1 VILPILRS
9 SGFGRKGSALTRI
22 KAHSL
27 TGRIDRRSLWEAFR
41 CVRRNRGAAGID
53 RVSIALYGGANLQ
66 QNLAALERR
75 LKDGTYQSLPLRR
88 VHIPKGNTGETR
100 PLGIPAV
107 ADRVAQEMVRRLL
120 NPLFEA
126 IFHDDS
132 YGFRPFRGCH
142 MAVLRVLEL
151 KRRGYQHVLDADI
164 KGFFNNIPHHVIMN
178 GVSELVAD
186 GNILDLVERFLK
198 AGVMEDGVF
207 TPTEVGTPQG
217 GVISPLL
224 ANITLNRLDWALH
237 DAGFRFVRY
246 ADDFVVLTKSEAK
259 VREAHDLVQ
268 RELTSIGL
276 VLSPEK
282 TKMTTFRKGFAF
294 LGFDIAA
301 WSVKMRPKSVEKYK
315 DKIRELTPR
324 HQNLDAQVVKK
335 INQVVRGTANYFGT
349 AFSHCRDLFRTLD
362 RWMRMRIRCM
372 KFKRKRITDNW
383 RVRLKHLRRQG
394 LLFLGEIRAP
404 PATERSARPAPGATT
419 TASPG
424 A

>member
-1 VILPILRS
+1 M
-9 SGFGRKGSALTRI
+9 TRI

-27 TGRIDRRSLWEAFR
+27 TGRINLQALEDSFG

-53 RVSIALYGGANLQ
+53 RMSIELYERQLP

-75 LKDGTYQSLPLRR
+75 LKGGTYQSLPLRR

-107 ADRVAQEMVRRLL
+107 ADRVAQEMVRYLL
-120 NPLFEA
+120 NPHFES

-142 MAVLRVLEL
+142 MAVRRVLEL
-151 KRRGYQHVLDADI
+151 KRQGYQHVLDADI

-178 GVSELVAD
+178 GVSELIAD
-186 GNILDLVERFLK
+186 GNILYLVERFLK

-207 TPTEVGTPQG
+207 TSTDLGTPQG

-224 ANITLNRLDWALH
+224 ANITLNSLDWALH
-237 DAGFRFVRY
+237 NAGFRFVRY
-246 ADDFVVLTKSEAK
+246 ADDFVVLTKSQAK
-259 VREAHDLVQ
+259 VREAHDLVL
-268 RELTSIGL
+268 RHLASLGL
-276 VLSPEK
+276 SLSAEK
-282 TKMTTFRKGFAF
+282 TKMTTFRQGFAF
-294 LGFDIAA
+294 LGFDIGA
-301 WSVKMRPKSVEKYK
+301 WSVKMRAKSVEKFK

-324 HQNLDAQVVKK
+324 HQNLDAKVVIK

-349 AFSHCRDLFRTLD
+349 DFSQCRNRFRTLD
-362 RWMRMRIRCM
+362 RWIRMRIRCM

-383 RVRLKHLRRQG
+383 RLRLKHLRNQG

-404 PATERSARPAPGATT
+404 PAKGWLGRPRLRATAM
-419 TASPG
+419 ASPG

>member
-1 VILPILRS
+1 
-9 SGFGRKGSALTRI
+9 LTGI

-27 TGRIDRRSLWEAFR
+27 TGRINLQSLGDSFES
-41 CVRRNRGAAGID
+41 VRRNRGAAGID
-53 RVSIALYGGANLQ
+53 RVSIALYEGQLL
-66 QNLAALERR
+66 QNLVALQRR

-120 NPLFEA
+120 NPLFED

-142 MAVLRVLEL
+142 MAVRRVLEL

-178 GVSELVAD
+178 GVRDLVAD
-186 GNILDLVERFLK
+186 GNILDLVERFLR
-198 AGVMEDGVF
+198 AGVIEDGVF

-217 GVISPLL
+217 GFISPLL
-224 ANITLNRLDWALH
+224 ANITLNSLDWALH
-237 DAGFRFVRY
+237 NAGFRFVRY

-268 RELTSIGL
+268 QHLTRLGL
-276 VLSPEK
+276 SLSAEK
-282 TKMTTFRKGFAF
+282 TKMTTFRQGFAF
-294 LGFDIAA
+294 LGFDIAT
-301 WSVKMRPKSVEKYK
+301 WTMTMRPKSVEKFK

-324 HQNLDAQVVKK
+324 KQNLDAQTVTK

-349 AFSHCRDLFRTLD
+349 AFSRCRDLFRTLD
-362 RWMRMRIRCM
+362 RWIRMRIRCM
-372 KFKRKRITDNW
+372 KFKRKRTSDNW
-383 RVRLKHLRRQG
+383 RLRLKHLLRRG
-394 LLFLGEIRAP
+394 VLSLANARAP
-404 PATERSARPAPGATT
+404 PVKEPRLAAH
-419 TASPG
+419 
-424 A
+424 

>member
-1 VILPILRS
+1 M
-9 SGFGRKGSALTRI
+9 TRI

-27 TGRIDRRSLWEAFR
+27 TGRINLDTLEGAFW

-53 RVSIALYGGANLQ
+53 RVSIELYEGQLL

-75 LKDGTYQSLPLRR
+75 LKGGTYQSLPLRR

-107 ADRVAQEMVRRLL
+107 ADRVAQEMVRYLL
-120 NPLFEA
+120 NPHFEG

-142 MAVLRVLEL
+142 MAVRRVLEL
-151 KRRGYQHVLDADI
+151 KRQGYQHVLDADI

-178 GVSELVAD
+178 GVSELIAD
-186 GNILDLVERFLK
+186 GNILYLVERFLK

-207 TPTEVGTPQG
+207 TSTDLGTPQG

-224 ANITLNRLDWALH
+224 ANITLNSLDWALH
-237 DAGFRFVRY
+237 NAGFRFVRY
-246 ADDFVVLTKSEAK
+246 ADDFVVLTKSQAK
-259 VREAHDLVQ
+259 VREAHDLVL
-268 RELTSIGL
+268 RHLASLGL
-276 VLSPEK
+276 SLSAEK
-282 TKMTTFRKGFAF
+282 TKMTTFRQGFAF
-294 LGFDIAA
+294 LGFDIGA
-301 WSVKMRPKSVEKYK
+301 WSVKMRAKSVEKFK

-324 HQNLDAQVVKK
+324 HQNLDAKVVRK

-349 AFSHCRDLFRTLD
+349 AFSNCRSLFRTLD
-362 RWMRMRIRCM
+362 RWIRMRIRCM

-383 RVRLKHLRRQG
+383 RLRLKHLRNLG

-404 PATERSARPAPGATT
+404 PAKGRWDRPRLRATAM
-419 TASPG
+419 ASPG

>member
-1 VILPILRS
+1 M
-9 SGFGRKGSALTRI
+9 TRI

-27 TGRIDRRSLWEAFR
+27 TGRINLDTLEGAFW

-53 RVSIALYGGANLQ
+53 RVSIELYEGQLL

-75 LKDGTYQSLPLRR
+75 LKGGTYQSLPLRR

-107 ADRVAQEMVRRLL
+107 ADRVAQEMVRYLL
-120 NPLFEA
+120 NPHFEG

-142 MAVLRVLEL
+142 MAVRRVLEL
-151 KRRGYQHVLDADI
+151 KRQGYQHVLDADI

-178 GVSELVAD
+178 GVSELIAD
-186 GNILDLVERFLK
+186 GNILYLVERFLK

-207 TPTEVGTPQG
+207 TSTDLGTPQG

-224 ANITLNRLDWALH
+224 ANITLNSLDWALH
-237 DAGFRFVRY
+237 NAGFRFVRY
-246 ADDFVVLTKSEAK
+246 ADDFVVLTKSQAK
-259 VREAHDLVQ
+259 VREAHDLVL
-268 RELTSIGL
+268 RHLASLGL
-276 VLSPEK
+276 SLSAEK
-282 TKMTTFRKGFAF
+282 TKMTTFRQGFAF
-294 LGFDIAA
+294 LGFDIGA
-301 WSVKMRPKSVEKYK
+301 WSVKMRAKSVEKFK

-324 HQNLDAQVVKK
+324 HQNLDAKVVRK

-349 AFSHCRDLFRTLD
+349 AFSNCRSLFRTLD
-362 RWMRMRIRCM
+362 RWIRMRIRCM

-383 RVRLKHLRRQG
+383 RLRLKHLRNLG

-404 PATERSARPAPGATT
+404 PAKGCWDRPRLRATAM
-419 TASPG
+419 ASPG

>member
-1 VILPILRS
+1 M
-9 SGFGRKGSALTRI
+9 TRI

-27 TGRIDRRSLWEAFR
+27 TGRINLGSLGESFH

-53 RVSIALYGGANLQ
+53 RVSITLYGAQLL

-120 NPLFEA
+120 NPLFEG
-126 IFHDDS
+126 IFHENS
-132 YGFRPFRGCH
+132 FGFRPFRGCH
-142 MAVLRVLEL
+142 MAVRRVLEL
-151 KRRGYQHVLDADI
+151 KRLGYQHVLDADI

-186 GNILDLVERFLK
+186 GNILYLVEQFLR
-198 AGVMEDGVF
+198 AGVIEDGVF
-207 TPTEVGTPQG
+207 TSTDRGTPQG

-224 ANITLNRLDWALH
+224 ANITLNSLDWALH

-246 ADDFVVLTKSEAK
+246 ADDFVVLTKSSAK
-259 VREAHDLVQ
+259 VREASDLV
-268 RELTSIGL
+268 RRHLARIGL
-276 VLSPEK
+276 TLSAEK
-282 TKMTTFRKGFAF
+282 TKMTTFRQGFAF
-294 LGFDIAA
+294 LGFDIGA
-301 WSVKMRPKSVEKYK
+301 WSVKMRPKSVEKFK
-315 DKIRELTPR
+315 DKIKELTPR
-324 HQNLDAQVVKK
+324 HENLDAKVIKK
-335 INQVVRGTANYFGT
+335 INQVVRGTANYFDT
-349 AFSHCRDLFRTLD
+349 AFSHCWNLFRTLD
-362 RWMRMRIRCM
+362 RWIRMRIRCM

-383 RVRLKHLRRQG
+383 RMRLKHLRNQG
-394 LLFLGEIRAP
+394 LLFLSEVRAP
-404 PATERSARPAPGATT
+404 PVKEPKHRPTVGATT

>member
-1 VILPILRS
+1 LN
-9 SGFGRKGSALTRI
+9 RI

-27 TGRIDRRSLWEAFR
+27 TGRINRWTLGESFR

-53 RVSIALYGGANLQ
+53 RVSIQLYGGQLL

-88 VHIPKGNTGETR
+88 VHIPKGDTGETR

-107 ADRVAQEMVRRLL
+107 ADRVAQEMVRQLL
-120 NPLFEA
+120 NPLFED
-126 IFHDDS
+126 IFHPDS

-142 MAVLRVLEL
+142 MAVRRVLEL
-151 KRRGYQHVLDADI
+151 KRKGYQHVLDADI
-164 KGFFNNIPHHVIMN
+164 QGFFNNIPHHVIMN
-178 GVSELVAD
+178 GVCELVAD
-186 GNILDLVERFLK
+186 GNILRLVEQFLR
-198 AGVMEDGVF
+198 AGVIEDGVF
-207 TPTEVGTPQG
+207 TSTDLGTPQG

-268 RELTSIGL
+268 QQLTTLGL
-276 VLSPEK
+276 ALSPEK

-301 WSVKMRPKSVEKYK
+301 WSVKMRPKSVEKFK

-324 HQNLDAQVVKK
+324 HHNLDAQVVKK
-335 INQVVRGTANYFGT
+335 INQVVRGTANYFDT
-349 AFSHCRDLFRTLD
+349 AFSHCRNLFRTLD
-362 RWMRMRIRCM
+362 RWIRMRIRCM
-372 KFKRKRITDNW
+372 KFKRKRTTDNW
-383 RVRLKHLRRQG
+383 RLRVKHLRNQG
-394 LLFLGEIRAP
+394 LLFLSEVRAP
-404 PATERSARPAPGATT
+404 PVKECKGRPVLGATT
-419 TASPG
+419 RASPG

>member
-1 VILPILRS
+1 MGS
-9 SGFGRKGSALTRI
+9 CWKGAALTRI

-27 TGRIDRRSLWEAFR
+27 TGRINLQALEDSFG

-53 RVSIALYGGANLQ
+53 RMSIELYERQLL

-75 LKDGTYQSLPLRR
+75 LKGGTYQSLPLRR

-107 ADRVAQEMVRRLL
+107 ADRVAQEMVRYLL
-120 NPLFEA
+120 NPHFES

-142 MAVLRVLEL
+142 MAVRRVLEL
-151 KRRGYQHVLDADI
+151 KRQGYQHVLDADI

-178 GVSELVAD
+178 GVSELIAD
-186 GNILDLVERFLK
+186 GNILYLVEQFLK
-198 AGVMEDGVF
+198 AGVVEDGVF
-207 TPTEVGTPQG
+207 TSTDLGTPQG

-224 ANITLNRLDWALH
+224 ANITLNSLDWALH
-237 DAGFRFVRY
+237 NAGFRFVRY
-246 ADDFVVLTKSEAK
+246 ADDFVVLTKSQAK
-259 VREAHDLVQ
+259 VREAHDLVL
-268 RELTSIGL
+268 RHLASLGL
-276 VLSPEK
+276 SLSAEK
-282 TKMTTFRKGFAF
+282 TKMTTFRQGFAF
-294 LGFDIAA
+294 LGFDIGA
-301 WSVKMRPKSVEKYK
+301 WSVKMRAKSVEKFK

-324 HQNLDAQVVKK
+324 HQNLDAKVVTK

-349 AFSHCRDLFRTLD
+349 NFSHCRNLFRTLD
-362 RWMRMRIRCM
+362 RWIRMRIRCM

-383 RVRLKHLRRQG
+383 RLRLKHLRNQG

-404 PATERSARPAPGATT
+404 PAKGRWDRPRLRATAM
-419 TASPG
+419 ASPG

>member
-1 VILPILRS
+1 L
-9 SGFGRKGSALTRI
+9 
-22 KAHSL
+22 
-27 TGRIDRRSLWEAFR
+27 
-41 CVRRNRGAAGID
+41 N
-53 RVSIALYGGANLQ
+53 
-66 QNLAALERR
+66 ALERR
-75 LKDGTYQSLPLRR
+75 LKDRTYQSLPLRR
-88 VHIPKGNTGETR
+88 VHIAKGNTGETR

-120 NPLFEA
+120 NPLFED

-142 MAVLRVLEL
+142 MAVRRVLEL
-151 KRRGYQHVLDADI
+151 KRQGYQHVLDADI
-164 KGFFNNIPHHVIMN
+164 QGFFNNIPHHVIMN

-186 GNILDLVERFLK
+186 GNILYLVERFLR

-207 TPTEVGTPQG
+207 TSTDLGTPQG

-237 DAGFRFVRY
+237 NAGFRFVRY

-259 VREAHDLVQ
+259 VREALDLVQ
-268 RELTSIGL
+268 QKLTTLGL
-276 VLSPEK
+276 ALSPEK

-301 WSVKMRPKSVEKYK
+301 WSVKMRPKSVEKFK

-324 HQNLDAQVVKK
+324 HQNLDAKVIKK
-335 INQVVRGTANYFGT
+335 INQVVRGTANYFDT
-349 AFSHCRDLFRTLD
+349 AFSQCRNLFRTLD
-362 RWMRMRIRCM
+362 RWIRMRIRCM
-372 KFKRKRITDNW
+372 KFKRKRKTDNW
-383 RVRLKHLRRQG
+383 RVRVKHLRNQG
-394 LLFLGEIRAP
+394 LLCLSEVRAP
-404 PATERSARPAPGATT
+404 PVKECLGRPAFGATAM
-419 TASPG
+419 ASPG

>member
-1 VILPILRS
+1 MGS
-9 SGFGRKGSALTRI
+9 CWKGAALTRI

-27 TGRIDRRSLWEAFR
+27 TRRINLDSLETAFR
-41 CVRRNRGAAGID
+41 SVRRNRGAAGID
-53 RVSIALYGGANLQ
+53 RVSIHLYERQLF

-88 VHIPKGNTGETR
+88 VHIPKGNSGETR

-107 ADRVAQEMVRRLL
+107 ADRVAQEMVRLLL
-120 NPLFEA
+120 NSYFES

-142 MAVLRVLEL
+142 MAVRRVLEL
-151 KRRGYQHVLDADI
+151 KRLGYQHVLDADI

-178 GVSELVAD
+178 GVSELIAD
-186 GNILDLVERFLK
+186 GNILYLVERFLK

-207 TPTEVGTPQG
+207 TSTDLGTPQG

-224 ANITLNRLDWALH
+224 ANITLNSLDWALH

-246 ADDFVVLTKSEAK
+246 ADDFVVLTKSQAK
-259 VREAHDLVQ
+259 VREAHDLVL
-268 RELTSIGL
+268 RHLTSLGL
-276 VLSPEK
+276 ALSAEK

-294 LGFDIAA
+294 LGFDIGA
-301 WSVKMRPKSVEKYK
+301 WSVKMRAKSVEKFK

-324 HQNLDAQVVKK
+324 KQNLDAKVVVK

-349 AFSHCRDLFRTLD
+349 DFSNCLSLFRTLD
-362 RWMRMRIRCM
+362 RWVRMRIRCM
-372 KFKRKRITDNW
+372 KFKRKRVTDNW
-383 RVRLKHLRRQG
+383 RMRLKHLRNLG

-404 PATERSARPAPGATT
+404 PAKERSDRLTLEATAM
-419 TASPG
+419 ASPG

>member
-1 VILPILRS
+1 MTL
-9 SGFGRKGSALTRI
+9 I

-27 TGRIDRRSLWEAFR
+27 TGRINLFSLWESFR
-41 CVRRNRGAAGID
+41 CVRCNRGAAGID
-53 RVSIALYGGANLQ
+53 RVSIKLYESQLL

-75 LKDGTYQSLPLRR
+75 LKDGTYQPLPLRR

-120 NPLFEA
+120 NPLCEG
-126 IFHDDS
+126 IFHKDS

-142 MAVLRVLEL
+142 MAVKRVLEL
-151 KRRGYQHVLDADI
+151 KRKGYQHVLDADI

-186 GNILDLVERFLK
+186 GNILYLVERFLK
-198 AGVMEDGVF
+198 AGVVEDGVF

-224 ANITLNRLDWALH
+224 ANITLNSFDWALH

-246 ADDFVVLTKSEAK
+246 ADDFVVLTRTEAK
-259 VREAHDLVQ
+259 VREAYDLVQ
-268 RELTSIGL
+268 QQLTGL
-276 VLSPEK
+276 GLSLSAEK

-301 WSVKMRPKSVEKYK
+301 WSVKMRPKSVEKFK

-324 HQNLDAQVVKK
+324 KQNLNAEVITK
-335 INQVVRGTANYFGT
+335 INQVVRGTANYFDT
-349 AFSHCRDLFRTLD
+349 AFSHCRNTFRTLD
-362 RWMRMRIRCM
+362 RWTRMRIRCM
-372 KFKRKRITDNW
+372 KFKRKSFSDNG
-383 RVRLKHLRRQG
+383 RMRLKHLRRRG
-394 LLFLGEIRAP
+394 LLFLSEVRGP
-404 PATERSARPAPGATT
+404 PVKE
-419 TASPG
+419 
-424 A
+424 